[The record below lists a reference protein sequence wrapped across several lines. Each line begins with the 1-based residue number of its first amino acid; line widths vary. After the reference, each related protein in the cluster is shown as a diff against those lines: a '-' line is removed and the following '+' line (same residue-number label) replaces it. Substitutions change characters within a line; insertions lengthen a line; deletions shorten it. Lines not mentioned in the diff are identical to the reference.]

1 MYPTISEI
9 ELLRVARLR
18 IDGDDTTKPKIEWL
32 GSGDRFDDK
41 AVEESSVA
49 LRKSLEGWDKKEL
62 KDDPDAFEGDI
73 APTVYDLLKN
83 TPLFTL
89 DDPGFWRYLAMEFW
103 WYAEWRQKST
113 FKLGEDYNKYV
124 DGKNSSECVIL
135 RTFLRGQIAY
145 TAGDPNLASVIPKAT
160 DFWRS
165 HLVRVLNWKFP
176 SVVKAFVEFQKQEDL
191 STDPLRRVARKLN
204 RRRANLVLTEYSP
217 QEATE
222 LLDELNS

>member
-18 IDGDDTTKPKIEWL
+18 IDGDYTTEPKIAWL
-32 GSGDRFDDK
+32 GSDDRFDDK
-41 AVEESSVA
+41 AVTASSVE
-49 LRKSLEGWDKKEL
+49 LQERLEGWDKTDL
-62 KDDPDAFEGDI
+62 KAAHDAFEGDI
-73 APTVYDLLKN
+73 APTVYDLLRD
-83 TPLFTL
+83 TPLATL

-113 FKLGEDYNKYV
+113 FKLGGSYGKYV

-135 RTFLRGQIAY
+135 RTFLRGQIAT
-145 TAGDPNLASVIPKAT
+145 TAGDPNLASVIPEAT

-176 SVVKAFVEFQKQEDL
+176 SVVKAFIKFQDQEGL
-191 STDPLRRVARKLN
+191 TADPLRRVAKKLN
-204 RRRANLVLTEYSP
+204 RRRANLVLTEYSTH
-217 QEATE
+217 EATK